1 MHKCDAGLI
10 ACLSTLISNKLFG
23 MELSSCECACREVQ
37 LEHALLLYFA
47 GEWDEAYQELQL
59 YKQHIGQLDGHT
71 LDSTLARIS
80 CLLHERTTW

>member
-1 MHKCDAGLI
+1 
-10 ACLSTLISNKLFG
+10 
-23 MELSSCECACREVQ
+23 MEFSRCGCACREVQ

-59 YKQHIGQLDGHT
+59 YKQVVGQLDVHT